1 MNMRKTGILTALLAL
16 ATLAGCGGDDSFG
29 GGGAGPGG
37 PATVG
42 SLTLITS
49 SPSVPS
55 DGSTPATISAFVRD
69 ANNNFLKSVPVIF
82 SSSSGGLLITQATT
96 DDNGLATATLNA
108 AGDPSRRTIT
118 VTAVAANITRT
129 INVEVLGTT
138 MSVQG
143 PSGLTLNQVGAY
155 TVTLA
160 DSGNRAVA
168 NQLVTIA
175 SQRGNTLSAGTVTT
189 SANGT
194 ATFNMT
200 AVNGGADTITAT
212 ALGLSATQ
220 AVAVNSDSFTLTV
233 PAANTEVILG
243 VNQTITARWLVNNA
257 PVVGQTVN
265 FATTRGTLS
274 SATAVTDGSGN
285 ATVTVSANNAGGA
298 VVSAT
303 SGSSSAQVA
312 IEFVANAP
320 TQIDVQPSVFTLAT
334 SQTSNIAAVVR
345 DVSGNLV
352 KGRTVVFTLNDVS
365 GGTLSVGSA
374 VTDSQG
380 RAQTVYTAGSTTSAN
395 EGVKITATVQGTAIT
410 KTVSLTV
417 ARREVFIVIG
427 TGNEIEEP
435 NPAQYKIPYIVQ
447 VTDSNGNGV
456 ANVPVSLRVL
466 SDIYFKGFRSPAG
479 TSWGTTYTV
488 VAGSPGTVN
497 GGQGCQ
503 DEDTLGVA
511 ANQRN
516 GILDPGEDYN
526 GNGRIEAGNIA
537 TVTPSNAVTDANGFV
552 TVSVFYPQ
560 EYAYYLD
567 VSLSASTT
575 VQGTEYVRTSRFSL
589 PGISGDFND
598 LDKGPP
604 GPVSPFG
611 RATTCS
617 SPL

>member
-1 MNMRKTGILTALLAL
+1 MRKTGILTALLAL

-82 SSSSGGLLITQATT
+82 SASSGGLLITQATT

-118 VTAVAANITRT
+118 VTAIAANITRT
-129 INVEVLGTT
+129 INVDVIGTT

-160 DSGNRAVA
+160 DSGNRPVA
-168 NQLVTIA
+168 NQVVTIA
-175 SQRGNTLSAGTVTT
+175 SQRTNTLSAGTVTT

-212 ALGLSATQ
+212 ALGLTATQ

-233 PAANTEVILG
+233 PTANTEVVLG
-243 VNQTITARWLVNNA
+243 ATQTITARWLVNNA

-285 ATVTVSANNAGGA
+285 ASVTVSANNAGGA

-312 IEFVANAP
+312 IEFVANLP
-320 TQIDVQPSVFTLAT
+320 TQVDVQPSVFTLAT
-334 SQTSNIAAVVR
+334 SQTSNIVAVVR

-352 KGRTVVFTLNDVS
+352 KNRTVVFTLNDVS

-395 EGVKITATVQGTAIT
+395 EGVKITAAVQGTAIS

-435 NPAQYKIPYIVQ
+435 NLAQYRIPYIVQ

-466 SDIYFKGFRSPAG
+466 SDAYFKGRRVVVG
-479 TSWGTTYTV
+479 TRWGTTYTV
-488 VAGSPGTVN
+488 PAGTPGTLN

-503 DEDTLGVA
+503 DEDTLGVL

-526 GNGRIEAGNIA
+526 SNGRMEAGNIA

-552 TVSVFYPQ
+552 AVNVFYPQ

-589 PGISGDFND
+589 PGSASDFSD
-598 LDKGPP
+598 VDKSPP

-611 RATTCS
+611 DETSCS
-617 SPL
+617 NPN